1 MALTSSSKVILLA
14 GVAAGLFFFVNRAYG
29 SAGALAPVNVL
40 GEGSVKLTDEQKTSV
55 ALITDKANQAN
66 INPAFMVALAVT
78 ESSLK
83 PRTIG
88 DDGKSLGLFQ
98 LTLDTVHYWNPT
110 YTQNDLLDGPNNA
123 DMAML
128 DMRKYFTDFP
138 GFTYGDY
145 AEAWTLGET
154 GRFRRGLRNPQKV
167 QHLQQAI
174 SDLGLTLNLNEVPL

>member
-1 MALTSSSKVILLA
+1 MALTKSSSLILLA
-14 GVAAGLFFFVNRAYG
+14 GVAAGLFFFVNRAAG
-29 SAGALAPVNVL
+29 STALAPVNVL
-40 GEGSVKLTDEQKTSV
+40 GEGAVKLTDEQKNSV
-55 ALITDKANQAN
+55 QLITDKANQAN

-88 DDGKSLGLFQ
+88 DDGKSFGLFQ
-98 LTLDTVHYWNPT
+98 MTLDTVHYWNPT
-110 YTQNDLLDGPNNA
+110 YTKDDLLDGPNNA

-154 GRFRRGLRNPQKV
+154 GRFRRGIRNPQKV
-167 QHLQQAI
+167 QHMQQAI
-174 SDLGLTLNLNEVPL
+174 ADLGLTLNLNEVPL